1 MKIFRDSVYGP
12 MIITFPADD
21 AFYKRYGLFNYPQ
34 KGTRMR
40 AFNAVMAPFTK
51 ISPVRKKVFSHLKD
65 QMIKPFEK
73 VLNNP

>member
-12 MIITFPADD
+12 MRIAFPADY
-21 AFYKRYGLFNYPQ
+21 AFYKRHGLFDSPQ
-34 KGTRMR
+34 KDTRMR
-40 AFNAVMAPFTK
+40 AFNAVMVPRTK
-51 ISPVRKKVFSHLKD
+51 ISPVRRKVFSHMKD

>member
-1 MKIFRDSVYGP
+1 MKILRDSVYGP
-12 MIITFPADD
+12 MRIAFPADY
-21 AFYKRYGLFNYPQ
+21 AFYKRHGLFDSPH

-40 AFNAVMAPFTK
+40 AFNAVMAPLTK
-51 ISPVRKKVFSHLKD
+51 IPWVRKRVFSHLKD

>member
-12 MIITFPADD
+12 MRIAFPADY
-21 AFYKRYGLFNYPQ
+21 AFYKRHGLFDSPH
-34 KGTRMR
+34 KDTRMR
-40 AFNAVMAPFTK
+40 GFNAVMVPRTK
-51 ISPVRKKVFSHLKD
+51 ISSSKKKVFSYMKD